1 MQNSKPKLKLSFT
14 PFTLELR
21 HVFTVASNSR
31 STTPIV
37 LTQLEYDGLIGYGE
51 ASMPPYLGETQ
62 QSVMSF
68 LSKVDME
75 RFVNPFNIEEILQYI
90 DMLDAGNNAAKASV
104 DIALHDL
111 VGKMKRQSW
120 CSIWGYD
127 PLKAP
132 ATSYTIGIDTPEIA
146 RVKTLEAASYKILKV
161 KVTQG
166 NDKAMIDSVRSVTD
180 KPLYVDVN
188 QGWTDRN
195 YALEMAHWLKER
207 NVSFIEQPLPKENV
221 DDTAWLSGHSPIPIF
236 ADEAIRRL
244 SDLKELYGAYN
255 GVNIKL
261 MKSTG
266 MHEAHKMLE
275 FAKSVGMKTMI
286 GCMTE
291 TSCAVSA
298 AAHLSPNADYADLDG
313 ALLIKNDVFDGMKV
327 VDGRI
332 VLNNKPGIGV
342 EKLVNGVV

>member
-1 MQNSKPKLKLSFT
+1 M
-14 PFTLELR
+14 LELK
-21 HVFTVASNSR
+21 HVFTVASSSR
-31 STTPIV
+31 STTPVV
-37 LTQLEYDGLIGYGE
+37 LTEIEYGGLTGYGE

-68 LSKVDME
+68 LSKVDLNG
-75 RFVNPFNIEEILQYI
+75 FSDPCNIEEILQYI
-90 DMLDAGNNAAKASV
+90 DSIDPGNNAAKASV

-111 VGKMKRQSW
+111 VGKMKGQPWYSL
-120 CSIWGYD
+120 WGYD
-127 PLKAP
+127 LNKAP
-132 ATSYTIGIDTPEIA
+132 ATSYTIGIDSLEM
-146 RVKTLEAASYKILKV
+146 VVQKTIEASPYKILKI
-161 KVTQG
+161 KVAQG
-166 NDKAMIDSVRSVTD
+166 NDKAMIEAVCSITD

-195 YALEMAHWLKER
+195 YALEMAYWLKER
-207 NVSFIEQPLPKENV
+207 NVLFIEQPLPKENV
-221 DDTAWLSGHSPIPIF
+221 DDIAWLSAHSPLPIF
-236 ADEAIRRL
+236 ADEAIRRF
-244 SDLKELYGAYN
+244 SDLKSIYGAYN

-266 MHEAHKMLE
+266 MHEAHEMLE

-291 TSCAVSA
+291 TSCAISA
-298 AAHLSPNADYADLDG
+298 AAHLSPNADFADLDG
-313 ALLIKNDVFDGMKV
+313 ALLIKNDIFEGMNV

-342 EKLVNGVV
+342 EKIG